1 MSPEAASAR
10 RVGLVVLA
18 AVAVVALAVLLI
30 GDRQNL
36 FTAKT
41 RYLVRLVSVSG
52 LQVGSQVQLNGVNVG
67 SVERIVLP
75 VDMGENLLE
84 VWISVDSRYEQRI
97 RRDSVARIK
106 TLGLLGDKYVE
117 LTSGSPAGELIPEE
131 GEIPA
136 SPQTN
141 VEQLT
146 QAGEDVM
153 NNVVTISHQLAQ
165 ILGRMERG
173 EGILGELTTDV
184 EPGRKVSTE
193 LLDTLSA
200 LRRVA
205 EGIEK
210 GPGVLPRLIGDP
222 ALGDRLAS
230 SVERLDNILARAE
243 QGQGLLPSLLDD
255 AEQKERFTNALE
267 SLERAAGR
275 LAAAAGRLESSDAL
289 LGKLINDEAYGREVA
304 ADLRKLLSNLSEV
317 AEKLNRGDGSAARL
331 INDPTLVQAIEDIVV
346 GVDES
351 KLLRWLIRNKQEQG
365 IEKRYDETREEI
377 ERSGGKPEKP

>member
-1 MSPEAASAR
+1 MSRDTASAR

-18 AVAVVALAVLLI
+18 AVAVIALAVLLV

-36 FTAKT
+36 FTAKN

-52 LQVGSQVQLNGVNVG
+52 LQVGSQVQLNGVAVG

-75 VDMGENLLE
+75 ADMGQNLLE
-84 VWISVDSRYEQRI
+84 VWLTVDARYEQRI

-117 LTSGSPAGELIPEE
+117 ITSGSPAAGVVPED

-136 SPQTN
+136 APQTN

-153 NNVVTISHQLAQ
+153 NNVVTISHQLAE

-173 EGILGELTTDV
+173 EGILGELTTEV

-193 LLDTLSA
+193 LLDTLA
-200 LRRVA
+200 AMRRVA

-210 GPGVLPRLIGDP
+210 GPGALPRLISDP
-222 ALGDRLAS
+222 ALGEKLAS
-230 SVERLDNILARAE
+230 SVARLDGVLARTE
-243 QGQGLLPSLLDD
+243 QGQGLLPALLDD
-255 AEQKERFTNALE
+255 EQQKVRFANAMA

-275 LAAAAGRLESSDAL
+275 LAAAADRLESSEAL
-289 LGKLINDEAYGREVA
+289 LGRMINDEVWGRAA
-304 ADLRKLLSNLSEV
+304 ADDLARLLDNLADV

-331 INDPTLVQAIEDIVV
+331 INDPTLVEAIEDIVV
-346 GVDES
+346 GVEES
-351 KLLRWLIRNKQEQG
+351 KMLRWLLRNRQQQG
-365 IEKRYDETREEI
+365 IEKRYGEERERL
-377 ERSGGKPEKP
+377 ERGDAPPGEP

>member
-10 RVGLVVLA
+10 RVGLLVLA
-18 AVAVVALAVLLI
+18 AAAVIALAVLLI

-36 FTAKT
+36 FKPKN
-41 RYLVRLVSVSG
+41 RYFIRLVSVTG

-67 SVERIVLP
+67 SVEKIVLP
-75 VDMGENLLE
+75 ADMGQNLLE
-84 VWISVDSRYEQRI
+84 VWISVDSRYELRI

-117 LTSGSPAGELIPEE
+117 LTSGSPAAGMIPED

-141 VEQLT
+141 VEQFT

-153 NNVVTISHQLAQ
+153 YNVVTISHQLAE

-173 EGILGELTTDV
+173 EGILGELTTEV
-184 EPGRKVSTE
+184 EPGRKATTE

-200 LRRVA
+200 LRRAA
-205 EGIEK
+205 EKIEK
-210 GPGVLPRLIGDP
+210 GPGAIPRLISDP

-230 SVERLDNILARAE
+230 SVERLDGLLARAE
-243 QGQGLLPSLLDD
+243 QGQGLLPALLTD
-255 AEQKERFTNALE
+255 ERQKERFTSALE

-275 LAAAAGRLESSDAL
+275 LASATERLESSDAL
-289 LGKLINDEAYGREVA
+289 LGKLINDEAWGREVA
-304 ADLRKLLSNLSEV
+304 ADLEKLLKDLSEV
-317 AEKLNRGDGSAARL
+317 AAKLNRGDGSAARL
-331 INDPTLVQAIEDIVV
+331 INDPTLVQSIEDIVV
-346 GVDES
+346 GVEES
-351 KLLRWLIRNKQEQG
+351 KLLRWLLRNRQKQG
-365 IEKRYDETREEI
+365 IEKRYRDARAEPEPSDEL
-377 ERSGGKPEKP
+377 PEKH

>member
-18 AVAVVALAVLLI
+18 AVAVIALAVLLV
-30 GDRQNL
+30 GERQNL
-36 FTAKT
+36 FTAKN
-41 RYLVRLVSVSG
+41 RYFIRLVSVHG

-67 SVERIVLP
+67 SVEKIVLP
-75 VDMGENLLE
+75 ADMGQNLLE
-84 VWISVDSRYEQRI
+84 VWISVDSRYELRI

-117 LTSGSPAGELIPEE
+117 LTSGSPAAAMIPED

-153 NNVVTISHQLAQ
+153 NNVVTISHQLAE

-173 EGILGELTTDV
+173 EGILGELTTEV
-184 EPGRKVSTE
+184 EPGRKVTTE
-193 LLDTLSA
+193 LLDTLAS

-210 GPGVLPRLIGDP
+210 GPGALPRLIHDP
-222 ALGDRLAS
+222 ALGDRLAG
-230 SVERLDNILARAE
+230 SVERLDGILAQAE
-243 QGQGLLPSLLDD
+243 GGQGLLPALLTDE
-255 AEQKERFTNALE
+255 AQKQRFVNAME

-275 LAAAAGRLESSDAL
+275 LAAAADRLESSDAL
-289 LGKLINDEAYGREVA
+289 LGKMINDEAWGREVA
-304 ADLRKLLSNLSEV
+304 ADLRKLLDNLGEV
-317 AEKLNRGDGSAARL
+317 SEKLNRGDGSAARL
-331 INDPTLVQAIEDIVV
+331 INDPTLAESIEDIVV
-346 GVDES
+346 GVEES
-351 KLLRWLIRNKQEQG
+351 KMLRWLLRNRQKQG
-365 IEKRYDETREEI
+365 IEKRYRETRDQL
-377 ERSGGKPEKP
+377 EREGEAPERP